1 MNRYFCLILYL
12 GLLLVPGCNNDSG
25 NNNSKHNSSDPES
38 PKNTLTVMLDSSDYG
53 VSDGDINVGVKPNI
67 TLAFSSPID
76 KSLINRSTINVYT
89 MSAGKDIEHISYD
102 FIDTQHKLVRLK
114 FDEPLSPVE
123 KYHINIGKTIIAID
137 GSRLSN
143 NKSFSF
149 VTTEDRN
156 SKVNLKINDDVTR
169 SKIPVENVKLSF
181 QFGVDIKPITT
192 GDIKIFSQDLE
203 SSSQD
208 LECKNID
215 AKNYNCIL
223 PKLDYQTNYYIIF
236 DTVLSSS
243 GESISGRFT
252 FTTKSKSLNTAII
265 QDSLTDVNR
274 VYNSVDHQGNI
285 YILEVGDNKK
295 LHLAKYTSDLS
306 RVWSITYN
314 TNDLYID
321 KHSLF
326 VTSNQVSILR
336 FDHKGRIPVD
346 LLTFDKNNGGFKY
359 DDQINSFQY
368 GKDEVIPLQVLLDYQ
383 SNIYVRTSDYIY
395 KFSFNGVTIQ
405 KQWES
410 FIPSWPS
417 EYNNIYHLSFD
428 AKLSS
433 PRLYLTAYNFE
444 HNDSRGTYLLH
455 HFCVVD
461 VTSGESNCLSSIKD
475 NDINDADGF
484 NIDDQDGHDNNM
496 FYLYHAAS
504 TYPMFIYGIGT
515 SSIMNLNIN
524 NVMAVS
530 ISTDEFGVLWITGS
544 IQTDKDNSY
553 VFLQKCDNISGKMS
567 CKITNTFGDTSV
579 NAVATGNQVNV
590 ASNFVVLTGV
600 TNINFEN
607 NSVLQKS
614 GFLAVVPK

>member
-53 VSDGDINVGVKPNI
+53 VSDGDINVGLKPNI

-114 FDEPLSPVE
+114 FDETLSPVE

-169 SKIPVENVKLSF
+169 SKIPVENVKLNF
-181 QFGVDIKPITT
+181 HFGVDIQTITT
-192 GDIKIFSQDLE
+192 GDIKIFSKDLE
-203 SSSQD
+203 SGSQD

-215 AKNYNCIL
+215 LKNYNCIL
-223 PKLDYQTNYYIIF
+223 PKLDYHTNYYIIF
-236 DTVLSSS
+236 DKVLSSS

-252 FTTKSKSLNTAII
+252 FTTTNKLLNTAII
-265 QDSLTDVNR
+265 QDSLPDVNR
-274 VYNSVDHQGNI
+274 VYNSADYQGNI
-285 YILEVGDNKK
+285 YILEVGGNKK

-306 RVWSITYN
+306 RLWSITYN

-321 KHSLF
+321 QHSLF

-336 FDHKGRIPVD
+336 FDNKGGLPVD

-368 GKDEVIPLQVLLDYQ
+368 GKDGVIPLQVLLDYQ
-383 SNIYVRTSDYIY
+383 SNIYVRTSNYIY

-405 KQWES
+405 KKWES
-410 FIPSWPS
+410 FIPSWAA
-417 EYNNIYHLSFD
+417 EYNNNYNISFD

-433 PRLYLTAYNFE
+433 PRLYLTAYNFD
-444 HNDSRGTYLLH
+444 HSDSRGPYLLH

-461 VTSGESNCLSSIKD
+461 VTSGESRCLSSVKD
-475 NDINDADGF
+475 YDINNSDGF
-484 NIDDQDGHDNNM
+484 NIDDQDGYDNNM
-496 FYLYHAAS
+496 FYLYHGAK
-504 TYPMFIYGIGT
+504 YPMFIYGIGT
-515 SSIMNLNIN
+515 SDIINLSID

-530 ISTDEFGVLWITGS
+530 VSTDEFGVLWITGA
-544 IQTDKDNSY
+544 IQTEQDNSY

-567 CKITNTFGDTSV
+567 CKIKNTFGNSSV

-590 ASNFVVLTGV
+590 ASDFVVLTGV

-614 GFLAVVPK
+614 GFLAVVSK